1 MPKPSNLPRCLEL
14 VRAAGRAGIDSDA
27 VAAALGVARHHAVVV
42 LRQAQQAGHVTMQRL
57 HRRPALWFA
66 TGMEPEDRASVL
78 QTGKPLTVKT
88 RERLVLRHDQPAIV
102 PPGVRITRC
111 PTRWS

>member
-1 MPKPSNLPRCLEL
+1 MPKPSQMHKCVAL
-14 VRAAGRAGIDSDA
+14 VQGAGRAGIDSDA

-42 LRQAQQAGHVTMQRL
+42 LRKAQEAKLVAMKRL

-66 TGMEPEDRASVL
+66 AGVEPEDRASVL
-78 QTGKPLTVKT
+78 ATGKPLTVKT

-102 PPGVRITRC
+102 PPGVRVTVC